1 MRYGWIDRAALLG
14 SQPMN
19 GVVPS
24 TEAWP
29 GMGLMPQ
36 KCALFGL
43 LLWGLSWPLAAQTV
57 PEQVAEANR
66 LYREG
71 KFDQAKK
78 EYLAALKRR
87 PELPEL
93 HFNLGDALYKS
104 QDYQEARESFRESLR
119 EAPPELQANAWY
131 NLGNA
136 LFRQGQME
144 ESLEAFKE
152 SLRLNPSD
160 AEAKHNLEFVLKQMQ
175 EQQQDQSSDDQQQ
188 QDDQEQDD
196 QQQEQQQQQDQN
208 QQQSDQNQNQDE
220 ESSQSEQDQNEQSEP
235 EQQEQPQPSES
246 ESPAEQEPGEEPP
259 PSQGGAPDSAQQ
271 MSREDVQRIL
281 DALKED
287 PEQFLKRKVVKPARL
302 KVKKDW

>member
-1 MRYGWIDRAALLG
+1 MRYGRIGRAALLG

-19 GVVPS
+19 RVIPPL
-24 TEAWP
+24 AP
-29 GMGLMPQ
+29 K
-36 KCALFGL
+36 KCALFWL

-71 KFDQAKK
+71 KFDLAKK
-78 EYLAALKRR
+78 EYLEALKRR

-104 QDYQEARESFRESLR
+104 QDFQEARESFKESLR
-119 EAPPELQANAWY
+119 EASPELQADAWY

-136 LFRQGQME
+136 FFRQGEME
-144 ESLEAFKE
+144 QSREAFKE

-175 EQQQDQSSDDQQQ
+175 EQPQQDQSSKDQQQ

-208 QQQSDQNQNQDE
+208 QQQSDQNQNQE
-220 ESSQSEQDQNEQSEP
+220 QESSQSEQDQNEQSEP
-235 EQQEQPQPSES
+235 EQQEQSQPSES
-246 ESPAEQEPGEEPP
+246 ESPAAQEPGEEPP
-259 PSQGGAPDSAQQ
+259 PSQEGGTDAAQR
-271 MSREDVQRIL
+271 MSPEDVQRIL